1 MEQALVMYVKYK
13 SAHFRTFSLSTR
25 STFIFWAE
33 GFCHLLT
40 RNVCLELTADE
51 IGMARRGKEKKIS
64 NKRRERKNSGVL
76 ILRSTLIQA
85 QYLPSAARITTTE
98 LDEKLAEIVMSWTM
112 ATMPQCLT
120 L

>member
-64 NKRRERKNSGVL
+64 NNEGKERTAVF
-76 ILRSTLIQA
+76 
-85 QYLPSAARITTTE
+85 
-98 LDEKLAEIVMSWTM
+98 
-112 ATMPQCLT
+112 
-120 L
+120 